1 MSRSRLQRFLFAAVV
16 MTVLGCS
23 SGLPRPPYS
32 PQKTTDLQE
41 VAFPPPPARV
51 EFVPDQP
58 NSDSVWIDGE
68 WEWTGRV
75 WTWKRGRWVEPIP
88 SATFSPWATVR
99 GSDGMLYLAGGTWRD
114 VKGNPIDPPK
124 AISYGKPTAG
134 SLVDS
139 EGVSEHTGKSIKE
152 DKTDETDKTD
162 KPSLFVPPTPKKKDT
177 QRERESESESDAEG
191 DGGA

>member
-1 MSRSRLQRFLFAAVV
+1 MLA
-16 MTVLGCS
+16 CS

-32 PQKTTDLQE
+32 AQKTTDLQE
-41 VAFPPPPARV
+41 VPFPPPPARV

-58 NSDSVWIDGE
+58 NAECVWIDGE

-88 SATFSPWATVR
+88 NATFSPWTTVR
-99 GSDGMLYLAGGTWRD
+99 GADGMLYLAGGTWRD
-114 VKGNPIDPPK
+114 AKGDAIDPPT

-139 EGVSEHTGKSIKE
+139 EGVSEHTGRSIKE
-152 DKTDETDKTD
+152 DKADETDTH
-162 KPSLFVPPTPKKKDT
+162 SIFVPLPKKKKGK
-177 QRERESESESDAEG
+177 AENENENETETETKSSPTS
-191 DGGA
+191 DGGPD